1 MIYLLGWLFVLGL
14 VGLWSLTVWMMHA
27 FAAWAVANAGA
38 VAGAGSRD
46 GVLQI
51 PEWLA
56 PWVPPPLVEAF
67 TSMLA
72 SLAPVLDWLLQVVP
86 ALAGGL
92 TVLTWVIWGF
102 GCVLLILVGGGLH
115 LLLAVWRRRKGDAG
129 VDSVRPARA

>member
-67 TSMLA
+67 TAMLA

-92 TVLTWVIWGF
+92 TVFVSPDRL
-102 GCVLLILVGGGLH
+102 
-115 LLLAVWRRRKGDAG
+115 RQN
-129 VDSVRPARA
+129 